1 MLPKKRKFDLSKFDL
16 ETSSPGPSQN
26 SNASEGRGSTETP
39 STPASIAP
47 TPGLPS
53 ASLFQIRSGGSGD
66 ATISLPIFAAKGLPA
81 SGFLTPETV
90 HEAFAGNFL
99 RKSTPSSSSG
109 LLGKPGISSPTVGVV
124 CFQMQLSFAHISIL
138 VSPKHFRFS
147 SKRAELAATFHV
159 KQ

>member
-39 STPASIAP
+39 STPVSIAP

-90 HEAFAGNFL
+90 MGAEKITAYDSVDAD
-99 RKSTPSSSSG
+99 
-109 LLGKPGISSPTVGVV
+109 VV
-124 CFQMQLSFAHISIL
+124 QSYLEFSLASL
-138 VSPKHFRFS
+138 VYYAMK
-147 SKRAELAATFHV
+147 V
-159 KQ
+159 